1 VDTPAQETELAAE
14 VAEAGRVMA
23 ALGLVTA
30 FGHVSARAG
39 AEMLV
44 TPAARLGGVC
54 AAGVVTVPLDSTVLP
69 PGAPGEA
76 WLHLAVYAARPDA
89 AAIARAQP
97 ADGFAAAAVAG
108 ELRPLHGQAAWLGP
122 VVPVHDDPRL
132 LRNAKLAAAAAAT
145 LAGHQG
151 ADAMLLRGNGAVTT
165 AATPGLAVVR
175 MWLLAAACRA
185 YLDASAAGQ
194 PVPLAPAEIAA
205 WQDVQA
211 EMLPRV
217 WEYLRYPVPR
227 TRSS

>member
-1 VDTPAQETELAAE
+1 VDTAAQETDLAAE
-14 VAEAGRVMA
+14 IAEAGRVMA

-44 TPAARLGGVC
+44 TPAAPLGGVS
-54 AAGVVTVPLDSTVLP
+54 AAGVVTVSLDATVLP

-76 WLHLAVYAARPDA
+76 WLHLAVYAARRDA

-97 ADGFAAAAVAG
+97 ADAFAAAAVVT

-132 LRNAKLAAAAAAT
+132 LRDGPLAAAAAAT
-145 LAGHQG
+145 LAGQPG

-165 AATPGLAVVR
+165 AATPGLAVAR

-194 PVPLAPAEIAA
+194 PVPLAPAEIAS
-205 WQDVQA
+205 WQEVQA

-217 WEYLRYPVPR
+217 WAYLRYSVPR